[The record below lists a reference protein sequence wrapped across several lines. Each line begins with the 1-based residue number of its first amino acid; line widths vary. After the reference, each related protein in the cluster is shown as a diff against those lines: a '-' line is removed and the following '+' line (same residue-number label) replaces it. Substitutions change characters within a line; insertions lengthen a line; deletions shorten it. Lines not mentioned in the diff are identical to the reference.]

1 LLFIWKAGMPAN
13 NPLDSAIRKIPG
25 FPKPGILFY
34 DITGILVDTG
44 AFAYC
49 IDRMMELYADEK
61 IDAVAA
67 IESRG
72 FIFASPFAYKRK
84 IPLILLRKKGKL
96 PGEKYTVSFTLEY
109 GEDVLEM
116 HKSDV
121 KKGMRVLLVDD
132 LIATGGT
139 LNASAKLLAMG
150 GASVAG
156 IFGVVGLPFLNYEKA
171 LSGHRVTTLIQYHGE

>member
-1 LLFIWKAGMPAN
+1 MREN
-13 NPLDSAIRKIPG
+13 NVLDSAIRKVPG

-34 DITGILVDTG
+34 DITGILVDPK

-49 IDRMMELYADEK
+49 IDRMIELYAAEK

-72 FIFASPFAYKRK
+72 FVFASPFAYRKK

-96 PGEKYTVSFTLEY
+96 PGEKYSVSFSLEY

-121 KKGMRVLLVDD
+121 KPGMRVLLVDD
-132 LIATGGT
+132 LVATGGT
-139 LNASAKLLAMG
+139 LNASAKLLGMA
-150 GASVAG
+150 GAKVVG
-156 IFGVVGLPFLNYEKA
+156 IFGVVGLPFLNYDKA
-171 LSGHRVTTLIQYHGE
+171 LAGHKVTTLIQYHGE